1 MGEGGISLGVDE
13 RENIAEDRLCRVSFM
28 AGGGGGD
35 ITYRVLFTDGVEA
48 MVVMLFIADEVNIVV
63 FERVGAGSIIFET
76 ILTLS
81 LSFEP
86 DVIRLESRYSGLIG
100 VVASLIST
108 LLTI

>member
-1 MGEGGISLGVDE
+1 
-13 RENIAEDRLCRVSFM
+13 M

-35 ITYRVLFTDGVEA
+35 ITYNRVLFTDGVEA
-48 MVVMLFIADEVNIVV
+48 TVVILFIVGELNIVV
-63 FERVGAGSIIFET
+63 FERVGAGTITFEI
-76 ILTLS
+76 ILTFS

-86 DVIRLESRYSGLIG
+86 DAIRLESEYSGLIG